1 MAEAKTSFL
10 LYTDLIHTVKKL
22 PDDAAGKLFKIILE
36 YVNDTDPVVDDLL
49 LELVF
54 EPIKQNLKR
63 DLKKWEAKRSKK
75 SDSGKKG
82 GIKSG
87 ESRRNKAVLQKSKQ
101 IEANEAVSVIV
112 SVSDSDSVSVI
123 DNPIKNSTK
132 KSVPKKKKKTQE
144 PVSPLL
150 IQWAFETDEF
160 KNTYMLW
167 LQHLRDKGKEATEAT
182 IIAQMQFLKRW
193 DQETSIG
200 IIQKCLNGGWTEL
213 YEPKVKNETGKFNN
227 QTGDRQPDG
236 TSAQRVDK
244 ARQW

>member
-1 MAEAKTSFL
+1 MAEEKTSFL

-22 PDDAAGKLFKIILE
+22 PNDAAGKLFKIILE

-75 SDSGKKG
+75 SDSGKIG
-82 GIKSG
+82 GLKSG
-87 ESRRNKAVLQKSKQ
+87 ESRRKKALLKNSKQ
-101 IEANEAVSVIV
+101 NEANEAVSVSDNVSV
-112 SVSDSDSVSVI
+112 SVSD
-123 DNPIKNSTK
+123 NPIKKSAK
-132 KSVPKKKKKTQE
+132 KSVPKKKKKVQE

-193 DQETSIG
+193 NQEIAIG
-200 IIQKCLNGGWTEL
+200 IIQKSLNGGWTEL
-213 YEPKVKNETGKFNN
+213 YEPKVKNETDKFNN
-227 QTGDRQPDG
+227 QTGDEQSTG
-236 TSAQRVDK
+236 TSAQRVQT
-244 ARQW
+244 ARGW